1 MTLDNLENELTYI
14 EIIESTSE
22 LLKVNLFE
30 TRN

>member
-1 MTLDNLENELTYI
+1 MTLDHLENELTYI
-14 EIIESTSE
+14 EIVENTSD